1 VGNVAAGSEDLGDP
15 RSEGSPGC
23 ATLGFA
29 CDDAALCQLL
39 APLLPGLYVEH
50 VAAGEALVERARLG
64 QFRLVVLGPSGS
76 CAEDLALI
84 ARIKASAPGRA
95 MPLVLRARGA
105 LSDALR
111 DGCAAGADDV
121 LSAELPAELLALRL
135 HMLLRL
141 CDAQG
146 KRFRAARI
154 DLLMNEH
161 IEALACEHGL
171 STREREVLRLLVLG
185 RTPQDI
191 GVALGITARTAKF
204 HQSNLLAK
212 LGAESKFDLVRLLF

>member
-1 VGNVAAGSEDLGDP
+1 VGNVAAGSEDLGP
-15 RSEGSPGC
+15 RSERSRGC

-29 CDDAALCQLL
+29 CDDMALGQLL
-39 APLLPGLYVEH
+39 AARLSGLQLEH
-50 VAAGEALVERARLG
+50 VGAGEALVERARLG
-64 QFRLVVLGPSGS
+64 EFCLVLLGPSGTA
-76 CAEDLALI
+76 AEELALI
-84 ARIKASAPGRA
+84 ARIKASSLGRA
-95 MPLVLRARGA
+95 TPLVLRVRGA
-105 LSDALR
+105 LTDALR
-111 DGCAAGADDV
+111 DGCAAGADEV
-121 LSAELPAELLALRL
+121 LSAELPADQLGLRL

-146 KRFRAARI
+146 KRLRSARL

-171 STREREVLRLLVLG
+171 SAREREVLRLLVLG

-204 HQSNLLAK
+204 HQGNLLAK